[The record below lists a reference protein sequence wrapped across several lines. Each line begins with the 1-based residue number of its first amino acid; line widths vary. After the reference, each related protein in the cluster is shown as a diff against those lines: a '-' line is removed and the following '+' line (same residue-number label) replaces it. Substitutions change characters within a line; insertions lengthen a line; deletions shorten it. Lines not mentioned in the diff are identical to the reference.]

1 MKLEQLVH
9 AVEVA
14 GTQSI
19 SKAATNLLMSQ
30 PGLSASIKQLEVELG
45 GDLFIRN
52 KKGVELTPMGSNFVS
67 YAKKILDQVN
77 SLERLCKENTAQI
90 YQTLSV
96 AACHFRFAGAA
107 TAMLMG
113 KHRDDGARFVFRNGV
128 AGDCIDW
135 VAEGICDIGLVYY
148 DSDLEKDFQK
158 MLRLKQLRYGN
169 IYQTEARAVI
179 GKGHPLYSSDI
190 NEIDAQELLRYP
202 MIAHDQTTAKDYF
215 RSVFLHTTHD
225 NLRSIITDRGTLYE
239 MLEFSDGYC
248 MGLSNDIVYE
258 NIPRQPGTRELK
270 IRGSGTPMRR
280 NVAWIA
286 SANVDFMPLAKEYID
301 LITALCTDRDFV
313 KNHGDYITVEQ
324 GK

>member
-9 AVEVA
+9 TVEVA

-30 PGLSASIKQLEVELG
+30 PGLSASIKQLEIELG

-67 YAKKILDQVN
+67 YARKILDQVN
-77 SLERLCKENTAQI
+77 SLERLCKENTSQI

-107 TAMLMG
+107 TAMLMNR
-113 KHRDDGARFVFRNGV
+113 HRDDGARFVFRNGV

-135 VAEGICDIGLVYY
+135 VAEGICDIGLVYF
-148 DSDLEKDFQK
+148 DSDLEKDFKK
-158 MLRLKQLRYGN
+158 MIQLKQLRYGT
-169 IYQTEARAVI
+169 IYQTEARAII
-179 GKGHPLYSSDI
+179 GKGHPLYHTDAT
-190 NEIDAQELLRYP
+190 EIDAQELLKYP

-215 RSVFLHTTHD
+215 RSVFLHTKND
-225 NLRSIITDRGTLYE
+225 NLRAIITDRGTLYE

-248 MGLSNDIVYE
+248 MGLSNDIVYS
-258 NIPRQPGTRELK
+258 NIPRQPSTRDLK
-270 IRGSGTPMRR
+270 IRESSTPMRR
-280 NVAWIA
+280 SVAWIA
-286 SANVDFMPLAKEYID
+286 SANVDFMPLAKEFID
-301 LITALCTDRDFV
+301 LITALCTDPDFASHYPNYTTQ
-313 KNHGDYITVEQ
+313 K
-324 GK
+324 